1 MNHMNGGADQKMWF
15 MLGACRR
22 QSHRDF
28 FFFHSIFIFFYSI
41 YNLNIIKAIF
51 HPCAILFRSNAEVKL
66 VKMRYTADFLV
77 SGLPQ
82 ECETIGFDA
91 FTHEW
96 DDLQDSVNYT
106 RCFLIRPVHL

>member
-22 QSHRDF
+22 QSQGF
-28 FFFHSIFIFFYSI
+28 FIFIFSQYFFFFYSI

-51 HPCAILFRSNAEVKL
+51 YPCAILFRSNAEVKL

-82 ECETIGFDA
+82 ECETICFDA

-96 DDLQDSVNYT
+96 DDLQ
-106 RCFLIRPVHL
+106 

>member
-1 MNHMNGGADQKMWF
+1 MNHMNGGADQTMWF

-28 FFFHSIFIFFYSI
+28 SFLFFHSISFYSI
-41 YNLNIIKAIF
+41 YNLNIIKSIF
-51 HPCAILFRSNAEVKL
+51 YPCAILFCSNAEAKL
-66 VKMRYTADFLV
+66 VKMRYTDFLV

-82 ECETIGFDA
+82 ECETICFDA